1 MKKKWKKIMA
11 AWCAATMLVTM
22 PGTSALAEELADEA
36 IITVAENPYQETNA
50 LAEREMDVEVLADD
64 VSNEEDVV
72 IKAESVEQENPEEI
86 VGVKTVTVGD
96 GVTATFDENTGDI
109 ELYSNGGT
117 LWKDWLDKSGIEKL
131 QIKSIRVASGT
142 VYLPKDSS
150 RIFSI
155 YVGYEDTIK
164 VVSNLSSLDMKGFN
178 TSNVTNMSG
187 MFYNCII
194 LTSLDLS
201 GFDTSNVTN
210 MSDMFYDCK
219 YLTELNLSSFNTSN
233 VTDMSKMFFGC
244 WSLTSLNLRNFN
256 TSKVM
261 SMYDMFEYCTALT
274 SLDVSSFDT
283 SNVTDMNSMFSYCS
297 GLTNLDVS
305 GFDTSNVTDM
315 SYMFSNCNSLTSL
328 DLSNFDTSN
337 VTGIAFMFW
346 YCTNLTSLNL
356 SSFSTSNVTDMS
368 YMFYNCNGLT
378 RLDVSSFD
386 TSNVT
391 AMIDMFSCC
400 TALTNLDVS
409 SFDTSNV
416 TDMSYMFSNCTNLKV
431 LCTPK
436 KHTKSGVTLPITMYD
451 NLEKGYTELPIL
463 DKSITLIRNPGN
475 LCIILLDLSHF
486 IEVYY
491 TDKMFSESSYEY
503 NHSLARFSSAIS
515 LFSYKSKDLIKDGYK
530 TLGFTIS
537 DDSIEK
543 IKPEDA
549 TGDKANYAIG
559 KKEIT
564 TDDGQYTLV
573 ALSIVGSNGREWI
586 TNFQPGTG
594 DTHQYFLEGKKHVRS
609 ALDEYMEKNGLTD
622 TSKVANLLAAEIDN
636 GFYKVEPENIYTY
649 TFATP
654 KNTRLPDT
662 SDSLYENIFNI
673 VNPEDFVTWCMPE
686 AWGFSRYGH
695 TLTLPSKSNTNNTLY
710 KGYLR
715 QMQSEF
721 SHYRDGSYDP
731 YQDGQLP
738 VYLVYKHVVLHAWNQ
753 KAYEQIRYP
762 VIKYP
767 ILLGYGPSVKQR
779 SFRDFF
785 SGGLAPII
793 ISDALK
799 RADKGYEVAAAAL
812 VIADSFFTSAYGPV
826 IQFFLLEEALGKI
839 PGTGGWS
846 QNQTNQSIISKLKQL
861 PTAINEN
868 FTDAHLMETYAAYMM
883 TLEEEV
889 INKTKMPYVSV
900 LNWPGN
906 IEIFNADGELVG
918 SVIDNVVD
926 ETIEKRVAIEVDG
939 DFKSFMIPEGEAY
952 TVNLSENDAG
962 VMDYSVIQLD
972 GEGNELERHNY
983 LNVDVPASQEWEIE
997 YPEDRESVDDIIVK
1011 DNTNDT
1017 VIPVTESIDED
1028 WQGTLSVDVS
1038 VEGIGAAEGI
1048 TNLTSG
1054 DCVTL
1059 TAYTDDNNYFEGWY
1073 EAGDLVSE
1081 DSEYSFIVTENRE
1094 LIARF
1099 SSVIVPATGIKLQ
1112 ESEKQLTVDED
1123 YLLLPEL
1130 IPENATRQEI
1140 LFSSSDESVATVSEY
1155 GLVIAVGTG
1164 STVITASSNDGE
1176 YTDTCTITVNEITK
1190 KDPTLRFR
1198 DIQVTKTTLDAAF
1211 TNTLTKETDGTVM
1224 FKSSDTKVAT
1234 VDSTT
1239 GLVTIKGIGTATITA
1254 TASEG
1259 KNYKAG
1265 STAYSLIVKAPPTPT
1280 PTPKPTVSGFS
1291 DVQDPNHAY
1300 YKAIYW
1306 AADAGITKGYSDGT
1320 FGINRSCTRGE
1331 MMMFLWRYAGKP
1343 APKNVSKSPFKDVP
1357 KTHTFYKAILW
1368 GSQKGITKGY
1378 SDGTF
1383 GVNRNV
1389 SRGECM
1395 MFLWRLKGK
1404 PAPKAVAK
1412 APFPDVPKSHV
1423 FYNAVLWGYQKKI
1436 TTGFTSGK
1444 LKGKFG
1450 VNENCSRGQIV
1461 TFLYRAK

>member
-233 VTDMSKMFFGC
+233 VTDMSKIFFGC

-305 GFDTSNVTDM
+305 GIDTSNVTDM

-549 TGDKANYAIG
+549 TGDKANSAIG

-622 TSKVANLLAAEIDN
+622 TSKVKILITGHSRGAAVANLLAAEIDN
-636 GFYKVEPENIYTY
+636 
-649 TFATP
+649 
-654 KNTRLPDT
+654 
-662 SDSLYENIFNI
+662 
-673 VNPEDFVTWCMPE
+673 
-686 AWGFSRYGH
+686 
-695 TLTLPSKSNTNNTLY
+695 
-710 KGYLR
+710 
-715 QMQSEF
+715 
-721 SHYRDGSYDP
+721 
-731 YQDGQLP
+731 
-738 VYLVYKHVVLHAWNQ
+738 
-753 KAYEQIRYP
+753 EQP
-762 VIKYP
+762 MV
-767 ILLGYGPSVKQR
+767 
-779 SFRDFF
+779 
-785 SGGLAPII
+785 
-793 ISDALK
+793 
-799 RADKGYEVAAAAL
+799 
-812 VIADSFFTSAYGPV
+812 
-826 IQFFLLEEALGKI
+826 
-839 PGTGGWS
+839 
-846 QNQTNQSIISKLKQL
+846 
-861 PTAINEN
+861 
-868 FTDAHLMETYAAYMM
+868 
-883 TLEEEV
+883 
-889 INKTKMPYVSV
+889 
-900 LNWPGN
+900 
-906 IEIFNADGELVG
+906 
-918 SVIDNVVD
+918 
-926 ETIEKRVAIEVDG
+926 
-939 DFKSFMIPEGEAY
+939 
-952 TVNLSENDAG
+952 G
-962 VMDYSVIQLD
+962 VM
-972 GEGNELERHNY
+972 
-983 LNVDVPASQEWEIE
+983 
-997 YPEDRESVDDIIVK
+997 
-1011 DNTNDT
+1011 
-1017 VIPVTESIDED
+1017 
-1028 WQGTLSVDVS
+1028 
-1038 VEGIGAAEGI
+1038 
-1048 TNLTSG
+1048 
-1054 DCVTL
+1054 
-1059 TAYTDDNNYFEGWY
+1059 
-1073 EAGDLVSE
+1073 
-1081 DSEYSFIVTENRE
+1081 
-1094 LIARF
+1094 
-1099 SSVIVPATGIKLQ
+1099 
-1112 ESEKQLTVDED
+1112 
-1123 YLLLPEL
+1123 
-1130 IPENATRQEI
+1130 
-1140 LFSSSDESVATVSEY
+1140 
-1155 GLVIAVGTG
+1155 
-1164 STVITASSNDGE
+1164 
-1176 YTDTCTITVNEITK
+1176 
-1190 KDPTLRFR
+1190 
-1198 DIQVTKTTLDAAF
+1198 
-1211 TNTLTKETDGTVM
+1211 
-1224 FKSSDTKVAT
+1224 
-1234 VDSTT
+1234 
-1239 GLVTIKGIGTATITA
+1239 
-1254 TASEG
+1254 
-1259 KNYKAG
+1259 
-1265 STAYSLIVKAPPTPT
+1265 
-1280 PTPKPTVSGFS
+1280 
-1291 DVQDPNHAY
+1291 
-1300 YKAIYW
+1300 
-1306 AADAGITKGYSDGT
+1306 
-1320 FGINRSCTRGE
+1320 
-1331 MMMFLWRYAGKP
+1331 
-1343 APKNVSKSPFKDVP
+1343 
-1357 KTHTFYKAILW
+1357 
-1368 GSQKGITKGY
+1368 
-1378 SDGTF
+1378 
-1383 GVNRNV
+1383 
-1389 SRGECM
+1389 
-1395 MFLWRLKGK
+1395 
-1404 PAPKAVAK
+1404 
-1412 APFPDVPKSHV
+1412 
-1423 FYNAVLWGYQKKI
+1423 
-1436 TTGFTSGK
+1436 
-1444 LKGKFG
+1444 
-1450 VNENCSRGQIV
+1450 
-1461 TFLYRAK
+1461 